1 MRIIDNLFD
10 IQKLLHDE
18 SDYYDLKI
26 NLLGTPVSDRYPLV
40 GIRINDQELWDNR
53 VINDVIT
60 FRELQI
66 LDSALKIEIVYKGKT
81 DQDTVVN
88 GETILENQSL
98 TIESIEINDV
108 KIQKK
113 DLMYMG
119 VACYELTESQKNS
132 YAKVGASWIDVK
144 TNVMYNNGTW
154 KLEIKKPILSNLID
168 QKQISNHIFEVS
180 HYETLDRLQ
189 RSYLGQD

>member
-40 GIRINDQELWDNR
+40 GIRINDQELWENR

-132 YAKVGASWIDVK
+132 YAKIGASWIDVK
-144 TNVMYNNGTW
+144 TNVMY
-154 KLEIKKPILSNLID
+154 
-168 QKQISNHIFEVS
+168 
-180 HYETLDRLQ
+180 
-189 RSYLGQD
+189 